1 MYFGAKPMTTFASIC
16 MVVLREIRI
25 ANGYSLEAL
34 SDRLNIKSQEWHSM
48 ETGGRDLQFETFVRA
63 CHQLNTKP
71 AQVICLSE
79 RYAEILAALGWDIL
93 YNRITKGN
101 DNLLESAK
109 GYWASP
115 GGSGCF
121 RDMPIWQD
129 PTLIFNGPSLVAPVF
144 RYALYPW
151 YKDSQ
156 TISTLQLNLS
166 PLGLS
171 DGQTDADANTID

>member
-115 GGSGCF
+115 GVAVASETCRYGKILHLFSTGLRWLPRFPLCF
-121 RDMPIWQD
+121 VP
-129 PTLIFNGPSLVAPVF
+129 LVQRF
-144 RYALYPW
+144 TGQ
-151 YKDSQ
+151 S
-156 TISTLQLNLS
+156 SNL
-166 PLGLS
+166 
-171 DGQTDADANTID
+171 TA

>member
-129 PTLIFNGPSLVAPVF
+129 PTLIFNGPSLVAPF
-144 RYALYPW
+144 SAMLCTLGTKIHRQ
-151 YKDSQ
+151 SQ
-156 TISTLQLNLS
+156 PYSLIYRLS
-166 PLGLS
+166 GFLTARPM
-171 DGQTDADANTID
+171 QTRTQ